1 MSVTSKK
8 LRDLQAKKLALVN
21 SARAITDGA
30 DASDRDLSADEAV
43 QFDGLKAQIDA
54 VNAAIARETALMIE
68 EETLA
73 IKGHNIGA
81 VYELSDL
88 DDKRGFKSFGDFAT
102 AVKLAGV
109 NGRVTDDRLGMMAA
123 APSTFGSEASGV
135 DGGFLIP
142 PEFSRDI
149 FTLSLTED
157 SLLPLT
163 DNTEIGG
170 NSMVFPKDETTP
182 WGTDGVRAYWQ
193 AEASAATATKPKLGT
208 NTLRLNKLMSLV
220 PLTDELLSDTT
231 ALDNYLPGK
240 MAASIRYKVNEALL
254 FGNGNGQPLGVFNG
268 AAAVTQAKDTGQ
280 ATQTVSVGNITGM
293 ISKLIPGCYPRS
305 MWMIA
310 PDAMGALMTMTLG
323 GWPIWL
329 PSNQGAQSNP
339 YGMLLGRPMTVS
351 QHASAFSSLGD
362 ILLIDPTYIRSITK
376 SGGIQTATS
385 MHLYFDADATAFR
398 ATFRVDAQPKI
409 AAPVTQAKGSNSL
422 SAFIQ
427 LAAR

>member
-1 MSVTSKK
+1 MSATSKK
-8 LRDLQAKKLALVN
+8 LRDLQAKKAALVT
-21 SARAITDGA
+21 SARAVTDAA
-30 DASDRDLSADEAV
+30 DAADRDLSAEESV
-43 QFDGLKAQIDA
+43 QFDGLRAQIDA

-73 IKGHNIGA
+73 IKGMNIGA
-81 VYELSDL
+81 VVDRAGL
-88 DDKRGFKSFGDFAT
+88 DDKMGFKTFGDFAT

-193 AEASAATATKPKLGT
+193 AEAAAATATKPKMGT
-208 NTLRLNKLMSLV
+208 NTLRLNKLMALV

-240 MAASIRYKVNEALL
+240 MSSSIRYKVNEALL
-254 FGNGNGQPLGVFNG
+254 FGSGNGQPLGAFSG
-268 AAAVTQAKDTGQ
+268 GAAVTQAKDTGQ
-280 ATQTVSVGNITGM
+280 ATQTVTIGNIGGM
-293 ISKLIPGCYPRS
+293 VSKLIPGCYPRS
-305 MWMIA
+305 MWMVS
-310 PDAMGALMTMTLG
+310 PDAMGAIFSMTLG

-329 PSNQGAQSNP
+329 PSNQGAQNNP
-339 YGMLLGRPMTVS
+339 YGSLLGRPMTVS
-351 QHASAFSSLGD
+351 QHANAFSSLGD
-362 ILLIDPTYIRSITK
+362 ILLVDPTYIRSITK
-376 SGGIQTATS
+376 SGGIQMASS
-385 MHLYFDADATAFR
+385 MHLYFDADVTAFR
-398 ATFRVDAQPKI
+398 ATFRIDAQPKI
-409 AAPVTQAKGSNSL
+409 ATPVTQAKGANSL

>member
-1 MSVTSKK
+1 
-8 LRDLQAKKLALVN
+8 
-21 SARAITDGA
+21 
-30 DASDRDLSADEAV
+30 
-43 QFDGLKAQIDA
+43 
-54 VNAAIARETALMIE
+54 
-68 EETLA
+68 
-73 IKGHNIGA
+73 
-81 VYELSDL
+81 
-88 DDKRGFKSFGDFAT
+88 
-102 AVKLAGV
+102 
-109 NGRVTDDRLGMMAA
+109 
-123 APSTFGSEASGV
+123 
-135 DGGFLIP
+135 
-142 PEFSRDI
+142 
-149 FTLSLTED
+149 
-157 SLLPLT
+157 
-163 DNTEIGG
+163 
-170 NSMVFPKDETTP
+170 
-182 WGTDGVRAYWQ
+182 
-193 AEASAATATKPKLGT
+193 
-208 NTLRLNKLMSLV
+208 
-220 PLTDELLSDTT
+220 LTDELLSDTT